1 MPTALKTPHDPYA
14 AFRYANYRF
23 YTLGLFF
30 AEIGEQMLRVLVGY
44 EIFQRTHS
52 TLALGF
58 IGFSIWLPIFL
69 FMLPGGAVADR
80 HNRKAIVLTG
90 TFLFGLCAAGLGL
103 SPLFSTPLAPM
114 YGLLFLTGL
123 TRAFNEPARRALLVH
138 MVPRE
143 HFTNAIT
150 WNSNVNQMGMV
161 AGPALG
167 GMLYALIGFSNSC
180 FVVAALELA
189 VFLGY
194 SAIRHPSAGPQGEPI
209 GLKSL
214 RDGLG
219 FVWGT
224 QLILAT
230 ITMDLFVVLFG
241 GATAMLPAYAD
252 DVLHCG
258 SVGMGWLQAA
268 IPLGAFLASLLMAH
282 RPPMKKAGRSLLGA
296 VAGFGGAIIVFG
308 VSRWFWLSFLALLAA
323 GALDLVS
330 VIVRNTLVQVL
341 TPDKMRGRV
350 SAVSSIF
357 ISSSNE
363 LGGFESGVA
372 ATLLGLVPS
381 VVMGGAASIL
391 VVLAVMRIWPEVAG
405 LGSLEKLSSLTKK
418 K

>member
-1 MPTALKTPHDPYA
+1 MPTPVKTRHNPYA
-14 AFRYANYRF
+14 AFRYPNYRF

-30 AEIGEQMLRVLVGY
+30 AEIGEQMLRVLVGW

-80 HNRKAIVLTG
+80 HNRKVIVLIG
-90 TFLFGLCAAGLGL
+90 TLLFGLCAAGLAL
-103 SPLFSTPLAPM
+103 SSRSSTPLPLM

-180 FVVAALELA
+180 FLVATLELA
-189 VFLGY
+189 VLLSYG
-194 SAIRHPSAGPQGEPI
+194 AIRQSAAKSKGEPI
-209 GLKSL
+209 GLQSL
-214 RDGLG
+214 RAGLG
-219 FVWGT
+219 FVWKT
-224 QLILAT
+224 KLILAT

-241 GATAMLPAYAD
+241 GAMAMLPAFAD
-252 DVLHCG
+252 KILHCG
-258 SVGMGWLQAA
+258 SFGMGCLQAA
-268 IPLGAFLASLLMAH
+268 IPLGAFLTSILMAH
-282 RPPMKKAGRSLLGA
+282 RAPMKKAGPALLWA
-296 VAGFGGAIIVFG
+296 VSGFGAAIIVFG

-330 VIVRNTLVQVL
+330 VIVRQTLVQVL
-341 TPDKMRGRV
+341 TPDSMRGRV
-350 SAVSSIF
+350 TAVSSIF

-372 ATLLGLVPS
+372 ASLLGLVPS
-381 VVMGGAASIL
+381 VVLGGVASIL
-391 VVLAVMRIWPEVAG
+391 VVLAVLRIWPEMAG
-405 LGSLEKLSSLTKK
+405 LKSLDKLKPAF
-418 K
+418 

>member
-1 MPTALKTPHDPYA
+1 MPAPNRHDPYA
-14 AFRYANYRF
+14 AFRYSNYRF
-23 YTLGLFF
+23 YTFGLFF

-80 HNRKAIVLTG
+80 HNRKAIVLAG
-90 TFLFGLCAAGLGL
+90 TLLFGLCAAGMAL
-103 SPLFSTPLAPM
+103 SPRASSPLPLM

-123 TRAFNEPARRALLVH
+123 TRAFNEPARRALLLH
-138 MVPRE
+138 MVPPE
-143 HFTNAIT
+143 HSTNAIT

-180 FVVAALELA
+180 FLVAALELA
-189 VFLGY
+189 VFLNYG
-194 SAIRHPSAGPQGEPI
+194 AIRRPAGGAKGEPI
-209 GLKSL
+209 GLQSL
-214 RDGLG
+214 RAGLG
-219 FVWGT
+219 FVGRT
-224 QLILAT
+224 KLILAT

-252 DVLHCG
+252 DILRCG

-268 IPLGAFLASLLMAH
+268 IPLGAFLTSIAMAH
-282 RPPMKKAGRSLLGA
+282 RPPMKKAGPVLLWA
-296 VAGFGGAIIVFG
+296 VAGFGGVIIVFG
-308 VSRWFWLSFLALLAA
+308 ISRWFWLSFLALSAA

-330 VIVRNTLVQVL
+330 VIVRQTLVQVL
-341 TPDKMRGRV
+341 TPDRMRGRV
-350 SAVSSIF
+350 NAVSSIF

-381 VVMGGAASIL
+381 VVLGGAASIL
-391 VVLAVMRIWPEVAG
+391 VVLAVLRIWPEVAN
-405 LGSLEKLSSLTKK
+405 LKSLEKLKPAS
-418 K
+418 